1 MTTSQSVQFTVAD
14 EAARTAFYAYLQK
27 RDDQVRA
34 AMIDA
39 GFRQVAKAKV
49 SGPPKK
55 KPAAAK
61 KESRPERCLIC
72 HNRDQLP
79 GSAICR
85 DCTERGVEDRDY
97 RKCHIGFG
105 AK

>member
-1 MTTSQSVQFTVAD
+1 MNPAVQFTVAD
-14 EAARTAFYAYLQK
+14 EAARTAFYDYLAR
-27 RDDQVRA
+27 RDDQVRRS
-34 AMIDA
+34 MINA
-39 GFRQVAKAKV
+39 GFRLIAKAKV

-55 KPAAAK
+55 PAAK
-61 KESRPERCLIC
+61 EESRPERCMIC
-72 HNRDQLP
+72 HNAEQLP
-79 GSAICR
+79 GSVICR

>member
-1 MTTSQSVQFTVAD
+1 MDAVQFTVAD
-14 EAARTAFYAYLQK
+14 EAARAAFYAYLEK
-27 RDDQVRA
+27 RDNQVRR

-39 GFRQVAKAKV
+39 GFRHVAKAKV

-55 KPAAAK
+55 KPAAGAK
-61 KESRPERCLIC
+61 KQSRPERCLIC
-72 HNRDQLP
+72 HNADQLP
-79 GSAICR
+79 GSVICR

>member
-1 MTTSQSVQFTVAD
+1 MNPAVQFTVAD
-14 EAARTAFYAYLQK
+14 EAGRQAFYDYLAK
-27 RDDQVRA
+27 RDDQVRK
-34 AMIDA
+34 AMIDS
-39 GFRQVAKAKV
+39 GFRCIAKAKV

-61 KESRPERCLIC
+61 KESRLERCMIC
-72 HNRDQLP
+72 HNAAQLP
-79 GSAICR
+79 GSVICR